1 MAKRL
6 DEQGLLYLLS
16 KLLLMFVRSEPG
28 KGLSQND
35 LTDALKQMILDQ
47 FDGTWASLSGKP
59 TAVSAWTNDA
69 NYQTAVQ
76 VSTAISSALAA
87 SGFQTAAQVEAL
99 IEAAL
104 ATLDTDIFV
113 VVETLPLA
121 SAANPN
127 KIYLAPAAGGGSGNN
142 VMEEWVIVG
151 GAWEKLGSVDISL
164 DGYFNEDNLVPIT
177 NAEID
182 SMIASL
188 SP

>member
-1 MAKRL
+1 MANRL
-6 DEQGLLYLLS
+6 DANGLLYLLS

-28 KGLSQND
+28 KGLSTND
-35 LTDALKQMILDQ
+35 LTNELKAMILGQ

-59 TAVSAWTNDA
+59 TAVSAWSNDA

-76 VSTAISSALAA
+76 VSSAISIALAA

-104 ATLDTDIFV
+104 ATIDTGIFL
-113 VVETLPLA
+113 VVETLPA
-121 SAANPN
+121 ANTANPN
-127 KIYLAPAAGGGSGNN
+127 KIYLAPAAGGSGSN
-142 VMEEWVIVG
+142 VMEEWIAVG
-151 GAWEKLGSVDISL
+151 GAWERLGSVDVSL
-164 DGYFNEDNLVPIT
+164 TGYFNESNLVPIT

-182 SMIASL
+182 TMIVSL